1 MAVPCMEMI
10 FGDDG
15 DGKEESCV
23 QDEGLCSLLLGTK
36 QQQLGLAEYGATA
49 HHFSAQPQQHLTG
62 GWRGR
67 NREAETTLILS

>member
-1 MAVPCMEMI
+1 MLGQVENIHIFSVVHVQLCMALI
-10 FGDDG
+10 FGLQP
-15 DGKEESCV
+15 ESCV

-62 GWRGR
+62 G
-67 NREAETTLILS
+67 